1 MALPAQFCTEEPGS
15 VIQLR
20 DYIEGEDSGGIWTMT
35 SGNNTGFNASS
46 GTFDLSGRP
55 AGTYQFRYTFSA
67 QAPCLDESTLI
78 TVNISD
84 GPSIAAGNDLMV
96 CEGESATLTALGNGT
111 MYVWSDGVE
120 QNKSF
125 VPVRSG
131 YYTVSSTDANGC
143 TTKDSV
149 YILILDESQTSTTAD
164 DTMYVSSGKI
174 YDIDLALNDELFS
187 DSFNITVGDIP
198 SEYIRILTLDTKGKM
213 RFEIKES
220 FFETIIMDY
229 ELCDLCDQCA
239 TGRLIILDEKLKD
252 IILTTII
259 TPTQATNSKLQ
270 FSKDPIPDTELWIY
284 NRWGQQIHHSKSYQ
298 NDWDAD
304 GYPGG
309 VYYYVLKVYGLTIK
323 RALTVVK

>member
-1 MALPAQFCTEEPGS
+1 MPGS
-15 VIQLR
+15 LPVFSNNSIPVSGSWSPRVINTSSVGSSVYTFTPTAGQCA
-20 DYIEGEDSGGIWTMT
+20 STTTMT
-35 SGNNTGFNASS
+35 VVVTNSGPT
-46 GTFDLSGRP
+46 
-55 AGTYQFRYTFSA
+55 
-67 QAPCLDESTLI
+67 
-78 TVNISD
+78 IS
-84 GPSIAAGNDLMV
+84 AGNDIMV
-96 CEGESATLTALGNGT
+96 CEGETVTLNALGNGT
-111 MYVWSDGVE
+111 TYVWSDGVE

-131 YYTVSSTDANGC
+131 YYTVSATDVNGC
-143 TTKDSV
+143 AAKDSV
-149 YILILDESQTSTTAD
+149 FILILDESQISSTAD
-164 DTMYVSSGKI
+164 DTIYVSSGKI
-174 YDIDLALNDELFS
+174 YDIDLALNDDLFS
-187 DSFNITVGDIP
+187 DSFNITIGDFP

-213 RFEIKES
+213 RFEIMES
-220 FFETIIMDY
+220 FFETIIIDY

-239 TGRLIILDEKLKD
+239 TGRLFILDEKLKD

-284 NRWGQQIHHSKSYQ
+284 NRWGQQIHHSRGYQ

-309 VYYYVLKVYGLTIK
+309 VYYYVFKLYGFTIK